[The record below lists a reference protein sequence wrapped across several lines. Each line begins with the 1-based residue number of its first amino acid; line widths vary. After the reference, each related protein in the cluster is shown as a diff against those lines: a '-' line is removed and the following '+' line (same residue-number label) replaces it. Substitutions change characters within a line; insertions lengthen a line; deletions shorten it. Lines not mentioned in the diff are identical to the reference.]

1 MLVDRRPARGW
12 TGGMQIGMWI
22 DDEKPLPAV
31 VDAVVEAERRGF
43 ARAWFGQRLGWD
55 PLTAIAAVGD
65 RAPRIGLGTA
75 VVVTWSRHPLTLA
88 AEALTAQA
96 AVQGRLTLGIGPSHQ
111 PIVEGRFGR
120 RWHRPGRHVEEHV
133 DVLLPALRGE
143 AVEVHG
149 DAVTAVGG
157 LTAPGAPAPPLLL
170 AAHGPRLLRLAGE
183 RADGVITTWTDARG
197 VAEHVSPAVRA
208 AAAGRP
214 DPQVVVGVI
223 ATLTDDPDAARAHVA
238 GAFGMAGGLPSYRRS
253 LDQAGLAGPED
264 TILAGNEAELEKA
277 VRRFA
282 DAGATELQLCPVGPQ
297 AERARTVEF
306 FGELASA
313 MA

>member
-1 MLVDRRPARGW
+1 
-12 TGGMQIGMWI
+12 MQIGMWI
-22 DDEKPLPAV
+22 EEDKPLPAV

-43 ARAWFGQRLGWD
+43 ARVWFGQRLSWD
-55 PLTAIAAVGD
+55 PLTLIAAIGD
-65 RAPRIGLGTA
+65 RAPRVGLGTA
-75 VVVTWSRHPLTLA
+75 IVVTWSRHPLTLA

-111 PIVEGRFGR
+111 SIVEGQFGY
-120 RWHRPGRHVEEHV
+120 RWHRPGRHVEEQL

-143 AVEVHG
+143 AVDVHG
-149 DAVTAVGG
+149 ETVTAVGT
-157 LTAPGAPAPPLLL
+157 LTAPGTPAPPLLL
-170 AAHGPRLLRLAGE
+170 SAHGPRLLRLAGE
-183 RADGVITTWTDARG
+183 RADGVITTWTDARS
-197 VAEHVSPAVRA
+197 VAENVVPAVRA

-223 ATLTDDPDAARAHVA
+223 ASLTDDPDAARAHVA
-238 GAFGMAGGLPSYRRS
+238 QAFGIAGELPSYRRS

-282 DAGATELQLCPVGPQ
+282 DAGVTELELCAVGP
-297 AERARTVEF
+297 AEDRERTIEF
-306 FGELASA
+306 FAELASA
-313 MA
+313 TA

>member
-1 MLVDRRPARGW
+1 
-12 TGGMQIGMWI
+12 MQIGMWI
-22 DDEKPLPAV
+22 DDEKPLPAA
-31 VDAVVEAERRGF
+31 VDAVVDAERRGF

-65 RAPRIGLGTA
+65 RAPRIALGTA

-111 PIVEGRFGR
+111 PIVEGRFGHS
-120 RWHRPGRHVEEHV
+120 WHRPGLHVEEQL
-133 DVLLPALRGE
+133 DVLVPALRGD

-149 DAVTAVGG
+149 ETVTAVGR
-157 LTAPGAPAPPLLL
+157 LTAPGAPPPPVLL

-183 RADGVITTWTDARG
+183 KADGVITTWTDARS
-197 VAEHVSPAVRA
+197 VAEHVVPAVRT

-214 DPQVVVGVI
+214 DPEVVVGVI

-238 GAFGMAGGLPSYRRS
+238 GTLGMAGGLPSYRRS

-282 DAGATELQLCPVGPQ
+282 DAGVTELQLCPVGPPDEQ
-297 AERARTVEF
+297 ARTIEF

-313 MA
+313 TA

>member
-1 MLVDRRPARGW
+1 
-12 TGGMQIGMWI
+12 MQIGIWI

-31 VDAVVEAERRGF
+31 VDAVVDAERRGF

-55 PLTAIAAVGD
+55 PLTVIAAVGD

-75 VVVTWSRHPLTLA
+75 IVVTWSRHPLTLA

-111 PIVEGRFGR
+111 PIVEGRFGH
-120 RWHRPGRHVEEHV
+120 RWHRPGRHVEEQL
-133 DVLLPALRGE
+133 DVLVPALRGK

-149 DAVTAVGG
+149 ETVTAVGT
-157 LTAPGAPAPPLLL
+157 LTAPGTPAPPLLL

-183 RADGVITTWTDARG
+183 KADGVITTWTDARS
-197 VAEHVSPAVRA
+197 VAEHVVPAVRA

-238 GAFGMAGGLPSYRRS
+238 RSFGMAGDLPSYRRS

-282 DAGATELQLCPVGPQ
+282 DAGATELQLCPVGPP
-297 AERARTVEF
+297 AEQSRTIEF
-306 FGELASA
+306 FGELTRAVRA
-313 MA
+313 TG

>member
-1 MLVDRRPARGW
+1 
-12 TGGMQIGMWI
+12 MQIGMWI

-31 VDAVVEAERRGF
+31 VDAVVDAERRGF

-55 PLTAIAAVGD
+55 PLTVIAAVGD
-65 RAPRIGLGTA
+65 RAPRIGMGTA
-75 VVVTWSRHPLTLA
+75 IVVTWSRHPLTLA

-111 PIVEGRFGR
+111 PIVEGRFGQ
-120 RWHRPGRHVEEHV
+120 RWHRPGRHVEEQL

-143 AVEVHG
+143 AVDVRGET
-149 DAVTAVGG
+149 VTAVGT
-157 LTAPGAPAPPLLL
+157 LTAPHTPAPPLLL
-170 AAHGPRLLRLAGE
+170 SAHGPRLLRLAGE
-183 RADGVITTWTDARG
+183 RADGVITTWTDARSL
-197 VAEHVSPAVRA
+197 AENVVPAVRA

-223 ATLTDDPDAARAHVA
+223 ATLTDDRDAAREHVA
-238 GAFGMAGGLPSYRRS
+238 RNFGMAGSLPSYRRS
-253 LDQAGLAGPED
+253 LDQAGFSGPED

-282 DAGATELQLCPVGPQ
+282 DAGATELQLCPVGPP
-297 AERARTVEF
+297 AEQARTIEF
-306 FGELASA
+306 FGELARA
-313 MA
+313 LAPPLRA

>member
-1 MLVDRRPARGW
+1 
-12 TGGMQIGMWI
+12 MQIGMWI
-22 DDEKPLPAV
+22 DEEKPLPAV
-31 VDAVVEAERRGF
+31 VDRVVDAERRGF
-43 ARAWFGQRLGWD
+43 ARAWFGQRFGWD
-55 PLTAIAAVGD
+55 PLTLIAAIGD

-111 PIVEGRFGR
+111 PIVEGRFGY
-120 RWHRPGRHVEEHV
+120 RWQRPGQHVEEYT
-133 DVLLPALRGE
+133 DVLSSALRGD
-143 AVEVHG
+143 AVEVRG
-149 DAVTAVGG
+149 ETVTAAGG
-157 LTAPGAPAPPLLL
+157 LAIPATPAPPLLIS
-170 AAHGPRLLRLAGE
+170 AHGPRLLRLAGE
-183 RADGVITTWTDARG
+183 RADGVITTWTDARS
-197 VAEHVSPAVRA
+197 VAENVVPAVRT

-223 ATLTDDPDAARAHVA
+223 ATLTGDPDAARAHVA
-238 GAFGMAGGLPSYRRS
+238 QTFGIAGDLPSYRRS

-282 DAGATELQLCPVGPQ
+282 DAGATELQVCPLGPP
-297 AERARTVEF
+297 AERERTIEF
-306 FGELASA
+306 FGELTRSLA
-313 MA
+313 

>member
-1 MLVDRRPARGW
+1 
-12 TGGMQIGMWI
+12 MQIGMWI
-22 DDEKPLPAV
+22 DEEKPLPAV
-31 VDAVVEAERRGF
+31 VDRVVDAERRGF
-43 ARAWFGQRLGWD
+43 ARAWFGQRFGWD
-55 PLTAIAAVGD
+55 PLTLIAAIGD

-111 PIVEGRFGR
+111 PIVEGRFGY
-120 RWHRPGRHVEEHV
+120 RWQRPGQHVEEYT
-133 DVLLPALRGE
+133 DVLSSALRGD
-143 AVEVHG
+143 AVEVRG
-149 DAVTAVGG
+149 ETVTAAGG
-157 LTAPGAPAPPLLL
+157 LTIPATPAPPLLIS
-170 AAHGPRLLRLAGE
+170 AHGPRLLRLAGE
-183 RADGVITTWTDARG
+183 RADGVITTWTDARS
-197 VAEHVSPAVRA
+197 VAENVVPAVRA

-223 ATLTDDPDAARAHVA
+223 ATLTGDPDAARAHVA
-238 GAFGMAGGLPSYRRS
+238 QAFGIAGDLPSYRRS

-282 DAGATELQLCPVGPQ
+282 DAGATELQVCPLGPPP
-297 AERARTVEF
+297 ERERTIEF
-306 FGELASA
+306 FGELTRSLA
-313 MA
+313 

>member
-1 MLVDRRPARGW
+1 
-12 TGGMQIGMWI
+12 MQIGMWI
-22 DDEKPLPAV
+22 DDERPLPAV
-31 VDAVVEAERRGF
+31 IDAVVDAERRGF

-55 PLTAIAAVGD
+55 PLTVIAAVGD

-96 AVQGRLTLGIGPSHQ
+96 AVRGRLTLGIGPSHQ
-111 PIVEGRFGR
+111 PIVEGRYGQ
-120 RWHRPGRHVEEHV
+120 RWHRPGRHVEEYA
-133 DVLLPALRGE
+133 DVLSRALRGE
-143 AVEVHG
+143 AV
-149 DAVTAVGG
+149 TAEGG
-157 LTAPGAPAPPLLL
+157 LGAPGAPAPPLLL

-183 RADGVITTWTDARG
+183 KAAGVITTWTDARG
-197 VAEHVSPAVRA
+197 VAEYVVPAVRA

-238 GAFGMAGGLPSYRRS
+238 EAFGLAGGLPSYRHS

-264 TILAGNEAELEKA
+264 TILAGTEADLEKA

-282 DAGATELQLCPVGPQ
+282 DAGATELQLCPVGPP
-297 AERARTVEF
+297 AEQARTIEF

-313 MA
+313 TA

>member
-1 MLVDRRPARGW
+1 
-12 TGGMQIGMWI
+12 MQIGLWI
-22 DDEKPLPAV
+22 DDEKPLPEVVEEV
-31 VDAVVEAERRGF
+31 VDAERRGF
-43 ARAWFGQRLGWD
+43 ARAWFGQRTGWE

-96 AVQGRLTLGIGPSHQ
+96 AVRGRLTLGIGPSHQ
-111 PIVEGRFGR
+111 PIVEGRFGLP
-120 RWHRPGRHVEEHV
+120 WHRPGRHVEEHV
-133 DVLLPALRGE
+133 DVLRPALRGE
-143 AVEVHG
+143 PVEVHG
-149 DAVTAVGG
+149 ETVTAVGG

-170 AAHGPRLLRLAGE
+170 AAHGPRMLRLAGE
-183 RADGVITTWTDARG
+183 KADGVITTWTDARG
-197 VAEHVSPAVRA
+197 VAAHVVPAVRA

-223 ATLTDDPDAARAHVA
+223 ATVTHDPEAARAHVA
-238 GAFGMAGGLPSYRRS
+238 SAFGVAGDLPSYRRS

-264 TILAGNEAELEKA
+264 TILAGTEAELEKA

-282 DAGATELQLCPVGPQ
+282 DAGATEVQLCAVGPA
-297 AERARTVEF
+297 AERARTIEF

-313 MA
+313 TA

>member
-1 MLVDRRPARGW
+1 
-12 TGGMQIGMWI
+12 MQIGMWI
-22 DDEKPLPAV
+22 DDEKPLPDV
-31 VDAVVEAERRGF
+31 VDAVVDAERRGF

-55 PLTAIAAVGD
+55 PLMVIAAVGD

-111 PIVEGRFGR
+111 PIVEGRFGH
-120 RWHRPGRHVEEHV
+120 RWHRPGRHVEEQL
-133 DVLLPALRGE
+133 DVLGPALRGE
-143 AVEVHG
+143 AVDVHG
-149 DAVTAVGG
+149 ETVTAVGT
-157 LTAPGAPAPPLLL
+157 LTAPGTPPPPLLL
-170 AAHGPRLLRLAGE
+170 SAHGPRLLRLAGE
-183 RADGVITTWTDARG
+183 RADGVITTWTDART
-197 VAEHVSPAVRA
+197 VAENVAPAVRA

-238 GAFGMAGGLPSYRRS
+238 QAFGMAGGLPSYRRS
-253 LDQAGLAGPED
+253 LDQAGFAGPED
-264 TILAGNEAELEKA
+264 TILAGSEAELEKA

-282 DAGATELQLCPVGPQ
+282 DAGVTELQLCPVGPP
-297 AERARTVEF
+297 AEQARTIEF

-313 MA
+313 MT

>member
-1 MLVDRRPARGW
+1 MGLA
-12 TGGMQIGMWI
+12 GGMQIGMWI
-22 DDEKPLPAV
+22 DEERPLPAV
-31 VDAVVEAERRGF
+31 VDAVVDAERRGF

-55 PLTAIAAVGD
+55 PLVVIAAIGD

-111 PIVEGRFGR
+111 PIVEGRFGY
-120 RWHRPGRHVEEHV
+120 RWQRPGLHVEEYV
-133 DVLLPALRGE
+133 DVLSPALRGDPVDVRGE
-143 AVEVHG
+143 T
-149 DAVTAVGG
+149 VTAAGR
-157 LTAPGAPAPPLLL
+157 LTVPDAPAPPLLI

-183 RADGVITTWTDARG
+183 RADGVITTWTDARS
-197 VAEHVSPAVRA
+197 VAENVVPAVRA

-214 DPQVVVGVI
+214 DPQVAVGVI

-238 GAFGMAGGLPSYRRS
+238 QTFGVVGDLPSYRRS

-264 TILAGNEAELEKA
+264 TILAGNETELEKA

-282 DAGATELQLCPVGPQ
+282 DAGATELQLAAMGSP
-297 AERARTVEF
+297 AEQERTIEF
-306 FGELASA
+306 FGELARSSSKA
-313 MA
+313 

>member
-1 MLVDRRPARGW
+1 
-12 TGGMQIGMWI
+12 MQIGMWI

-31 VDAVVEAERRGF
+31 VDAVVDAERRGF

-55 PLTAIAAVGD
+55 PLTVIAAVGD

-75 VVVTWSRHPLTLA
+75 IVVTWSRHPLTLA

-111 PIVEGRFGR
+111 PIVEGRFGH
-120 RWHRPGRHVEEHV
+120 RWHRPGRHVEEQL
-133 DVLLPALRGE
+133 DVLVPALRGE

-149 DAVTAVGG
+149 ETVTAVGT
-157 LTAPGAPAPPLLL
+157 LTAPGTPPPPLLL

-183 RADGVITTWTDARG
+183 RADGVITTWTDART
-197 VAEHVSPAVRA
+197 VADNVVPAVRA

-238 GAFGMAGGLPSYRRS
+238 QTFGMAAGLPSYRRS
-253 LDQAGLAGPED
+253 LDQAGFAGPED
-264 TILAGNEAELEKA
+264 TILAGSAAELEKA

-282 DAGATELQLCPVGPQ
+282 DAGVTELQLCPVGPP
-297 AERARTVEF
+297 AEQARTIEF

-313 MA
+313 MT

>member
-1 MLVDRRPARGW
+1 
-12 TGGMQIGMWI
+12 MQIGMWI
-22 DDEKPLPAV
+22 DEEKPLPAV
-31 VDAVVEAERRGF
+31 VDRVVDAERRGF
-43 ARAWFGQRLGWD
+43 ARAWFGQRFGWD
-55 PLTAIAAVGD
+55 PLTLIAAIGD

-111 PIVEGRFGR
+111 PIVEGRFGY
-120 RWHRPGRHVEEHV
+120 RWQRPGQHVEEYT
-133 DVLLPALRGE
+133 DVLSSALRGD
-143 AVEVHG
+143 AVEVRG
-149 DAVTAVGG
+149 ETVTAAGG
-157 LTAPGAPAPPLLL
+157 LTIPATPAPPLLIS
-170 AAHGPRLLRLAGE
+170 AHGPRLLRLAGE
-183 RADGVITTWTDARG
+183 RADGVITTWTDARS
-197 VAEHVSPAVRA
+197 VAENVVPAVRT

-223 ATLTDDPDAARAHVA
+223 ATLTGDPDAARAHVA
-238 GAFGMAGGLPSYRRS
+238 QTFGIAGDLPSYRRS

-282 DAGATELQLCPVGPQ
+282 DAGATELQVCPLGPP
-297 AERARTVEF
+297 AERERTIEF
-306 FGELASA
+306 FGELTRSLA
-313 MA
+313 

>member
-1 MLVDRRPARGW
+1 
-12 TGGMQIGMWI
+12 MQIGIWI

-31 VDAVVEAERRGF
+31 LDAVVDAERRGF

-55 PLTAIAAVGD
+55 PLTVIAAVGD

-88 AEALTAQA
+88 AEALTVQA
-96 AVQGRLTLGIGPSHQ
+96 AVQGRLTLGIGPSHR
-111 PIVEGRFGR
+111 PIVEGRFGH
-120 RWHRPGRHVEEHV
+120 RWHRPGQHVAEQL
-133 DVLLPALRGE
+133 DVLRPALRGE

-149 DAVTAVGG
+149 ETVTAAGT
-157 LTAPGAPAPPLLL
+157 LSAPGTVAPPLLL

-183 RADGVITTWTDARG
+183 KADGVITTWTDARSL
-197 VAEHVSPAVRA
+197 AENVVPAVRA

-214 DPQVVVGVI
+214 DPQIVVGVI

-238 GAFGMAGGLPSYRRS
+238 RTFGMAGELPSYRRS
-253 LDQAGLAGPED
+253 LDQAGFTGPED
-264 TILAGNEAELEKA
+264 TIIAGNEAELEKA

-282 DAGATELQLCPVGPQ
+282 DAGATELQLCPVGPPVEQ
-297 AERARTVEF
+297 ARTIEL

-313 MA
+313 TG

>member
-1 MLVDRRPARGW
+1 
-12 TGGMQIGMWI
+12 MQIGMWI

-31 VDAVVEAERRGF
+31 VDAVVDAERRGF

-55 PLTAIAAVGD
+55 PLTMIAAIGD

-88 AEALTAQA
+88 AEALTVQA
-96 AVQGRLTLGIGPSHQ
+96 AVQGRFTLGIGPSHQ
-111 PIVEGRFGR
+111 PIVEGRFGY
-120 RWHRPGRHVEEHV
+120 RWQRPGQHVEEYA
-133 DVLLPALRGE
+133 DVLSPALRG
-143 AVEVHG
+143 
-149 DAVTAVGG
+149 DAVDVRGETVTAAGR
-157 LTAPGAPAPPLLL
+157 LTVPATPPPPLLI

-183 RADGVITTWTDARG
+183 RADGVITTWTDARS
-197 VAEHVSPAVRA
+197 VAENVVPAVLT

-214 DPQVVVGVI
+214 DSQIVVGLI

-238 GAFGMAGGLPSYRRS
+238 QGFGMAGDLPSYRRS

-282 DAGATELQLCPVGPQ
+282 DAGATELQVCPLGPP
-297 AERARTVEF
+297 AEQERTIEF
-306 FGELASA
+306 FGELARSLRA
-313 MA
+313 

>member
-1 MLVDRRPARGW
+1 
-12 TGGMQIGMWI
+12 MQIGMWI

-31 VDAVVEAERRGF
+31 VDAVVDAERRGF
-43 ARAWFGQRLGWD
+43 ARAWLGQRLGWD

-96 AVQGRLTLGIGPSHQ
+96 AVQGRLTLGIGPSHE
-111 PIVEGRFGR
+111 PIVEGRYGL

-133 DVLLPALRGE
+133 DVLRPALRGE
-143 AVEVHG
+143 AVEVRG
-149 DAVTAVGG
+149 ETVTAVGG

-183 RADGVITTWTDARG
+183 KADGVITTWTDVRG
-197 VAEHVSPAVRA
+197 VAEHVVPAVRA
-208 AAAGRP
+208 AAAGRSSHE
-214 DPQVVVGVI
+214 PQVVVGVI
-223 ATLTDDPDAARAHVA
+223 ATLTGDPDAARAHVA
-238 GAFGMAGGLPSYRRS
+238 GAFGMAGDLPSYRRS

-264 TILAGNEAELEKA
+264 TILAGNEAQLEKA

-282 DAGATELQLCPVGPQ
+282 DAGATELQLCPVGPP

-313 MA
+313 TA